1 MIAVVMYDDE
11 YPVIGWNY
19 WTAPDTAVD
28 EIINSD
34 DIHQYMF
41 NKSPTWEN
49 TRVETHGQEAWD
61 EQWKELKNY
70 FDYVFVLPVT
80 EEWEDTG
87 EYPMF
92 RDIFYWHDGKRHVA

>member
-11 YPVIGWNY
+11 YPLSAFGYYV
-19 WTAPDTAVD
+19 APDVAVD
-28 EIINSD
+28 EIINSE
-34 DIHQYMF
+34 DINQYMF
-41 NKSPTWEN
+41 DKSPTWEYIIVK
-49 TRVETHGQEAWD
+49 TDD
-61 EQWKELKNY
+61 ENIWENEWQQLKNN

-92 RDIFYWHDGKRHVA
+92 RDIFYYHDGKRHVA